1 MIDTFD
7 KIEYFF
13 MDLVGEKGYFIFGKN
28 PLFRPLCSARHAAAH
43 SVVSD
48 GGGRRLK
55 QPP

>member
-1 MIDTFD
+1 
-7 KIEYFF
+7 

-48 GGGRRLK
+48 GGAAGGWSNLRSLPT
-55 QPP
+55 QLTAQ